1 MDYKTETQHTEVKDS
16 GDVTPLERIPTPEYD
31 PVAAK
36 KLIRRI
42 DVRLLPIL
50 GCLYAIA
57 AVDRVNVSLTITV
70 CDMCLKP

>member
-16 GDVTPLERIPTPEYD
+16 GGVSPLEQIETVEFD
-31 PVAAK
+31 PLEAK

-57 AVDRVNVSLTITV
+57 AVDRVNVS
-70 CDMCLKP
+70 